1 MEVLERE
8 PAEDVDFLL
17 SNGQGM
23 FILMPAKQCR
33 NERHKEKEIENPSKW
48 HGLFLGST
56 KLVEGWN
63 TRVGDVVLSPENQ
76 ISFATDLTTIT
87 RSFEVDGAKVSE
99 EIFVPNDSFSLSL
112 KYVTNKPVFIQPE
125 FDIRF
130 KYSEKGGPYEY
141 KLVGSDVLVS
151 GPLYAMV
158 GGGRI
163 RIDEQYRYKFYCE
176 DWKRKDTS
184 ERWTYA
190 PAEFETDQLFMGF
203 GKSKEEAISN
213 FAKIKNYYLQLK
225 LERESDV
232 VSIFE
237 RHRPEPVDRDLVI
250 AYRLAVYQFLK
261 LQHDQFLPASGDR
274 WFAGDEGWARD
285 AAISLEAFFELGLFD
300 TAKKILDYWIDEGK
314 QRDDGRLPNRID
326 PLSYNSS
333 DCTLWLLRRLAEYV
347 ELTGDIEFLKLKKKV
362 VRKALEGIASEY
374 LTVDGFVRSNAFES
388 WMDTQFTPREG
399 FPVELQALFIMNC
412 KLYSKLLW
420 GEFSNN
426 LAKLGEHALA
436 SFNKFKVKYVL
447 AGVEKSFMLADLIN
461 LDGLRINKLTPNQL
475 VAVDCGILDRELER
489 SILDIVRE
497 HLAGIGI
504 RSLSAGEVDYFD
516 EFIGDQSYHRGAQW
530 PWLNYLAVKAE
541 VRNGNKGQ
549 ARRIY
554 VDPLVNVVLHNNWGG
569 ISEVYSGN
577 NKQCICPHYQTWS
590 LASFIISVKQL
601 SK

>member
-8 PAEDVDFLL
+8 PTEGVDFLL

-23 FILMPAKQCR
+23 FLLLPAKQCR
-33 NERHKEKEIENPSKW
+33 NEKHREKEVQNPSKW
-48 HGLFLGST
+48 HGLFLRST
-56 KLVEGWN
+56 KIVEGWN
-63 TRVGDVVLSPENQ
+63 TRVGEVVLSPENQ
-76 ISFATDLTTIT
+76 LSFATDLTTIT
-87 RSFEVDGAKVSE
+87 RSFEVDGTEIRE
-99 EIFVPNDSFSLSL
+99 EIFLPNDLFSLSI
-112 KYVTNKPVFIQPE
+112 KYSTNKPVLIQPE

-141 KLVGSDVLVS
+141 AQVGGDVLVS

-158 GGGRI
+158 GGGHARI
-163 RIDEQYRYKFYCE
+163 NEHYRYKFYPE

-190 PAEFETDQLFMGF
+190 PAEFETSQLFMGF
-203 GKSKEEAISN
+203 GESKEEAISN

-225 LERESDV
+225 LDRESDV
-232 VSIFE
+232 FSVFE
-237 RHRPEPVDRDLVI
+237 RHKPESVNRQLAL
-250 AYRLAVYQFLK
+250 AYRLAVYQLLK
-261 LQHDQFLPASGDR
+261 MQHGSLLPASGDR

-285 AAISLEAFFELGLFD
+285 AAVSLEAFFELGLFD

-314 QRDDGRLPNRID
+314 QRGDGRLPNRIE
-326 PLSYNSS
+326 PLLYNSS
-333 DCTLWLLRRLAEYV
+333 DCTLWLLRRLAEYI
-347 ELTGDIEFLKLKKKV
+347 ELTGDMDFFKLKKRT

-374 LTVDGFVRSNAFES
+374 LNVDGFVRSNAFES

-399 FPVELQALFIMNC
+399 FPVELQALFIKDCM
-412 KLYSKLLW
+412 LYSKLFE
-420 GEFSNN
+420 GEFSSK
-426 LAKLGEHALA
+426 LAALGEHALA

-461 LDGLRINKLTPNQL
+461 LDGVRVNKLMPNQL
-475 VAVDCGILDRELER
+475 IAVDCGIVERELER

-504 RSLSAGEVDYFD
+504 RSLSPGEVDYFD
-516 EFIGDQSYHRGAQW
+516 EFSGDQSYHRGAQW

-541 VRNGNKGQ
+541 LRNGNKEQ
-549 ARRIY
+549 ARKIY
-554 VDPLVNVVLHNNWGG
+554 VEPLANVILNNNWGG

-577 NKQCICPHYQTWS
+577 GKQCACPHYQTWS